1 MSTAT
6 RNQSAPQ
13 IQTSEVD
20 ARVRRALNRWPC
32 VGLAVAVVRNGSLEY
47 FHGHGL
53 ADVASRTPVTVDTV
67 FRIGSITKTFT
78 AIAVLQL
85 SEQGLVDLDAPARE
99 YVRAYPVIPAGP
111 GRRPATVRQLLTHTS
126 GIPDVIHVADLL
138 HPGWGPLGARPPLH
152 SVPAGEALPS
162 LAEYYRGGL
171 RQVVEPGTA
180 FAYSNHGFATL
191 GQLVEDVS
199 GVPIVRYL
207 AEHVFA
213 PLGMTDT
220 SLVRSERLAARLAV
234 GYVLRRGGV
243 AAVPDREWVGTA
255 GGGVYSTTRDMAHYV
270 AALLRGG
277 GNEHGSVL
285 KPATLANMFETHYQ
299 ADPRLPGM
307 GLGFFRSDAGGH
319 RVTGH
324 DGILPGFHSGMLLAP
339 DAGVGVIAFT
349 NGSSGAM
356 VWLPIELRRLL
367 HLLLGVAEEKVRDD
381 VPHRPEVWADLCGRY
396 RLPPRISDLRG
407 RVTMGRGVEV
417 FVRGGRLWLRV
428 LTPVPALYRGFPLHA
443 DDDTDPY
450 VFRLDLSSLGM
461 SMVRLAFERAGE
473 AGARA
478 VHTDLGGQPLS
489 LHRVPR
495 RGGKNGARHVRD
507 AGPAPLV

>member
-255 GGGVYSTTRDMAHYV
+255 GGGAYSTTRDVARYV
-270 AALLRGG
+270 AALLQGG

-285 KPATLANMFETHYQ
+285 RAATLATMFEPHYQ
-299 ADPRLPGM
+299 PDPRLPGI
-307 GLGFFRSDAGGH
+307 GLGFFRSDLDGH
-319 RVTGH
+319 RAVGH
-324 DGILPGFHSGMLLAP
+324 DGILPGFDSTLLAAP
-339 DAGVGVIAFT
+339 DDGVGVIAIT
-349 NGSSGAM
+349 NGSNGAM
-356 VWLPIELRRLL
+356 AWLPAELRRLL
-367 HLLLGVAEEKVRDD
+367 RLLLGLRDESVPND
-381 VPHRPEVWADLCGRY
+381 VPQRPEIWAELCGRY

-407 RVTMGRGVEV
+407 RMMMVGGAEV
-417 FVRGGRLWLRV
+417 FVRGGQLMLRLV
-428 LTPVPALYRGFPLHA
+428 TPVPVLYRGLPLRPA
-443 DDDTDPY
+443 DATDPY
-450 VFRLDLSSLGM
+450 AFWLDLSDFGM
-461 SMVRLAFERAGE
+461 GTVRLVFDCARSVGT
-473 AGARA
+473 RA
-478 VHTDLGGQPLS
+478 VHADLGGHPLS
-489 LHRVPR
+489 LHER
-495 RGGKNGARHVRD
+495 
-507 AGPAPLV
+507 